1 MSTTAIIILSAV
13 ALLIILAAMFF
24 SYNNKEIALR
34 KEADAQ
40 RGKIQTVRDRM
51 FQIIREQANVSTEY
65 REAFEKI
72 YPEIIAGRYQNGG
85 GLMKWVRHHLIPD
98 IVEHHRRTTNRIH
111 IDPEPHARHHK
122 PARHTYRI
130 VPRTMVCKKQGGH
143 RLYTHYH
150 LRHQERDGHWNRR
163 LHLLV
168 QALTSTPAWHDSRSV
183 FSASYSLPG
192 TPFSIRLQW

>member
-85 GLMKWVRHHLIPD
+85 DLMKWIQEANPQFD
-98 IVEHHRRTTNRIH
+98 TT
-111 IDPEPHARHHK
+111 
-122 PARHTYRI
+122 
-130 VPRTMVCKKQGGH
+130 
-143 RLYTHYH
+143 LY
-150 LRHQERDGHWNRR
+150 
-163 LHLLV
+163 
-168 QALTSTPAWHDSRSV
+168 
-183 FSASYSLPG
+183 
-192 TPFSIRLQW
+192 